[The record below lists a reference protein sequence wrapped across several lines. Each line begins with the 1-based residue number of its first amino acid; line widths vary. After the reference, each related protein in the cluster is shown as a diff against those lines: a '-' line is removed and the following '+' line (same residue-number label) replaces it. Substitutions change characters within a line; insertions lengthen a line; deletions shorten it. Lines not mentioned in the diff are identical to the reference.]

1 MLKKK
6 PGRMLLLLAVVGASI
21 WYFGLKQDH
30 YRISFTTKQPP
41 AIVYNQIKQWQ
52 GTKESGITNVTV
64 NDKQP
69 HSEISQT
76 VQVGDSIFK
85 YDWSF
90 YREDDSTTKV
100 DVKITDKQHWFVQKL
115 QIPFSENDFV
125 KRSIRT
131 VKVIGAEFVVETK
144 KFKVHSISD
153 TVFEKRHAVYLP
165 LKSAVNRKAS
175 TMLYSIGDLMGYI
188 NDNEIELLGDPY
200 LEVTQWDEELGT
212 MEYNFCFPIAK
223 SDTLPAS
230 DLVFFKESPSF
241 RAIKA
246 EFNGNYAIS
255 NKAWYYLMEYAER
268 NNLKVKNL
276 PTELYLDDPQSGG
289 DAMNWKAHIY
299 LPLVDE

>member
-1 MLKKK
+1 MKK
-6 PGRMLLLLAVVGASI
+6 PGRFLIFLALVAAGI

-41 AIVYNQIKQWQ
+41 AIVYNQISKWQ
-52 GTKESGITNVTV
+52 GTKESGINSVSID
-64 NDKQP
+64 DKER
-69 HSEISQT
+69 HSSISQT
-76 VQVGDSIFK
+76 VQVGDSTFT
-85 YDWSF
+85 YDWNF
-90 YREDDSTTKV
+90 YREDDATTKV
-100 DVKITDKQHWFVQKL
+100 DVKITDKNNWFAQKL

-153 TVFEKRHAVYLP
+153 TVFGKRYAVYLP

-188 NDNEIELLGDPY
+188 NDNEIELQGDPY
-200 LEVTQWDEELGT
+200 LEVTKWDEEMST

-223 SDTLPAS
+223 SDSLPTS

-255 NKAWYYLMEYAER
+255 NNAWYYLMEYAQQ
-268 NNLKVKNL
+268 NNLKVKNV
-276 PTELYLDDPQSGG
+276 PTEVFLDDPQSGG
-289 DAMNWKAHIY
+289 NALNWKAHIY
-299 LPLVDE
+299 IPLVDE